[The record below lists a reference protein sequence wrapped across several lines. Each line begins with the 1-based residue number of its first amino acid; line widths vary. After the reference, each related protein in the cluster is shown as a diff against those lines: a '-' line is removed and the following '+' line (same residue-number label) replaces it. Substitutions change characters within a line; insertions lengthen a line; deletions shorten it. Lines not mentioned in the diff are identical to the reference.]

1 MELFFLQAGTSGGS
15 NFMFVA
21 LIFLIFMVFFTILPN
36 RKMKKE
42 QAKFMETM
50 KKGDDVVTNGGIVG
64 KVTKIDEKTVT
75 IETSPK
81 NYMTVLLSSISKQ
94 LSEEYSK

>member
-1 MELFFLQAGTSGGS
+1 MDSYVLGLRQSAPYVSA
-15 NFMFVA
+15 A
-21 LIFLIFMVFFTILPN
+21 LRGIVHWRRGPN

-42 QAKFMETM
+42 QAKFMESM
-50 KKGDDVVTNGGIVG
+50 KKGDEVVTNGGIVG

>member
-1 MELFFLQAGTSGGS
+1 MELFFLQEGTSGGP

-50 KKGDDVVTNGGIVG
+50 KKGDEVVTNGGIVG
-64 KVTKIDEKTVT
+64 KITKMDEKTVT
-75 IETSPK
+75 IEISPK
-81 NYMTVLLSSISKQ
+81 NYMTVLLSSLSKQ
-94 LSEEYSK
+94 LSEEYAK